1 MAHRILPPAVERFEI
16 HNAVCRARR
25 QNLACSTCSDLYERA
40 LNAWNRAAAAAESE
54 AA

>member
-1 MAHRILPPAVERFEI
+1 MTHRILPPAVERFEI

-25 QNLACSTCSDLYERA
+25 QNLACSTCADLHEHALRA
-40 LNAWNRAAAAAESE
+40 WRQISE

>member
-1 MAHRILPPAVERFEI
+1 MTSQILPPAVERFEI

-25 QNLACSTCSDLYERA
+25 QGLACSTCSDLHERA
-40 LNAWNRAAAAAESE
+40 LIAWNRAAAAAESE

>member
-1 MAHRILPPAVERFEI
+1 MAPTILPPAAERFEI

-25 QNLACSTCSDLYERA
+25 QGLVCSTCSDLHERA
-40 LNAWNRAAAAAESE
+40 VRAYDAAVARLVE